1 MTTISEI
8 EAAIKRLPPDEARKL
23 SDWLVD
29 YLDDD
34 WDRQMTADLEGGK
47 LDRLIESA
55 EADIAADRVRD
66 LNEVLD
72 NI

>member
-1 MTTISEI
+1 L
-8 EAAIKRLPPDEARKL
+8 A
-23 SDWLVD
+23 DWLLD

-34 WDRQMTADLEGGK
+34 WDRQIVADLEGGK

-66 LNEVLD
+66 LNEV
-72 NI
+72 IC